1 MVNIGGPYL
10 DYSGCIDAGRS
21 EHSTQPM
28 HLSVYCHWL
37 ILLGVSNPQK
47 NEKKKKARTKAKKR
61 KKKAKKKFRRRRR
74 RKQRSSRFGSRLD

>member
-47 NEKKKKARTKAKKR
+47 NEKKKSRTKAKKR

-74 RKQRSSRFGSRLD
+74 RMQRSSHFASRLD